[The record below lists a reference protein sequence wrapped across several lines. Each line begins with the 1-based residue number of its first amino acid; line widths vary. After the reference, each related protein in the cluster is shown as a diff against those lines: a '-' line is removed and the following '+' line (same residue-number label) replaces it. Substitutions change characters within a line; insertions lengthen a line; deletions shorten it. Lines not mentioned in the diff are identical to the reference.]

1 VYNLDV
7 GFVDPPEATSSPR
20 ETVPAPFECRVE
32 AQDTRMIV
40 ERTRAG
46 QRSASPSL
54 FRSRPL
60 GFVNRKMFS
69 FRSNLALFMA

>member
-1 VYNLDV
+1 MILTLV
-7 GFVDPPEATSSPR
+7 SSTR
-20 ETVPAPFECRVE
+20 RKLPARRAKRFRRFSNAGSKRKMP
-32 AQDTRMIV
+32 RMIV
-40 ERTRAG
+40 ERTRAD
-46 QRSASPSL
+46 QRPGFPSL